1 MICPNCGTDA
11 GNFKF
16 CPNCGTSL
24 DETVKNAEET
34 ANESTAFESTSQEES
49 SKSEE
54 ENLPENDI
62 IDNSNGNGIEPKSKL
77 KLIIK
82 KWYFWASLVI
92 AIALVVLLITTKK
105 TVNAKHFIK
114 ETKTVAQNV
123 TANSDSTISLV
134 EKSYSKLNDKEKRQ
148 VKKYYGMLVD
158 ARNTC
163 DELIADKIE
172 NQINGLLKE
181 SRIANICSARI
192 AYDKLTA
199 NQKKYVKNYSV
210 LTDNENEKITPLV
223 EDAKEK
229 IAAINYSGGE
239 YSDKQ
244 EKAIKTAR
252 ESYNSIPSPYENRV
266 DNYSVLEKAE
276 EDEANYR
283 SYSFSVAHSKVEKS
297 RDALEKANERLRAFN
312 YFFGR

>member
-24 DETVKNAEET
+24 DEAVKNTEET
-34 ANESTAFESTSQEES
+34 ANESAVSESTSQEES
-49 SKSEE
+49 SKSDE
-54 ENLPENDI
+54 ENLSENDI
-62 IDNSNGNGIEPKSKL
+62 IENSNGIEPKSKL

-105 TVNAKHFIK
+105 TDNAKHFIK
-114 ETKTVAQNV
+114 ETKTVVQNV
-123 TANSDSTISLV
+123 TANSDSTISLA

-172 NQINGLLKE
+172 NQINALLKE
-181 SRIANICSARI
+181 SRIENICSARI

-210 LTDNENEKITPLV
+210 LTDNENEKITPFV

-244 EKAIKTAR
+244 EKAIETAR

-283 SYSFSVAHSKVEKS
+283 SYSFSVAESKAKKS
-297 RDALEKANERLRAFN
+297 ADALEEANERLRVFN
-312 YFFGR
+312 YVFGR